1 MEDNTPV
8 QRITEKHIKIVV
20 GALNAAQDVNVSS
33 TAKDYD
39 WYSRSGSTQRM
50 YTLTRGD
57 EIVIQGMHVADFY
70 FACNAIAQTILDVT
84 SLGVAFHIHALA
96 KQGYSVTESATN
108 YFVEKRRPDKD

>member
-8 QRITEKHIKIVV
+8 RRITAQHIKIMVS
-20 GALNAAQDVNVSS
+20 ALNAVQDANVSS

-57 EIVIQGMHVADFY
+57 KVVIQGMRVADFY
-70 FACNAIAQTILDVT
+70 FACNAIAQTIIDTLTFINHDLT
-84 SLGVAFHIHALA
+84 PRYHTPRGS
-96 KQGYSVTESATN
+96 ST
-108 YFVEKRRPDKD
+108 R

>member
-50 YTLTRGD
+50 YTLTRGGKV
-57 EIVIQGMHVADFY
+57 VIQGMRVADFY
-70 FACNAIAQTILDVT
+70 FACNAIAQTILDVIT
-84 SLGVAFHIHALA
+84 HINHDLTPRSHITRNTYA
-96 KQGYSVTESATN
+96 
-108 YFVEKRRPDKD
+108 R

>member
-8 QRITEKHIKIVV
+8 RRITAQHIKIMVN
-20 GALNAAQDVNVSS
+20 ALNAVQDANVSP

-39 WYSRSGSTQRM
+39 WHSRSGSTQRM
-50 YTLTRGD
+50 YTLTRGGKV
-57 EIVIQGMHVADFY
+57 VIEGMRVADFY

-108 YFVEKRRPDKD
+108 YFVEKRK

>member
-8 QRITEKHIKIVV
+8 QRITAQHVKIMVN
-20 GALNAAQDVNVSS
+20 ALNAVQDANVSPK
-33 TAKDYD
+33 AKNYD

-108 YFVEKRRPDKD
+108 YFVEKRK

>member
-8 QRITEKHIKIVV
+8 QRITAQHVKTMVE
-20 GALNAAQDVNVSS
+20 ALNMVQDANVSPK
-33 TAKDYD
+33 AKNYD

-108 YFVEKRRPDKD
+108 YFVEKRK